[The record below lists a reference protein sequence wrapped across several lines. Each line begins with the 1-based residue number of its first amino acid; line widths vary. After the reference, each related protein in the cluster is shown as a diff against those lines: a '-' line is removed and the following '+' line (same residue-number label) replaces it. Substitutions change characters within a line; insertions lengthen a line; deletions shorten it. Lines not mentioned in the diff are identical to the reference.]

1 MAFLENDYQNLRQ
14 RVARYQE
21 VLQNT
26 ARYRDMWQSE
36 LKAAIISQLD
46 EAIKAVNLTAKIE
59 QRAEIQNLEAI
70 VLNLGVGQ
78 SGLGEPIGDSMRRD
92 LIKQNGSLVYQ
103 QLFNGKILVLVNYP
117 FIEKYGQ
124 PQPPKT
130 IAIYRPDEIKAP
142 FVMRH
147 IETLLAEVTNWED
160 YDDDAPESNQRIGFK
175 LNFDPKP
182 AEKPA

>member
-1 MAFLENDYQNLRQ
+1 MAFLENDYQNLKQ
-14 RVARYQE
+14 RVVRYQE

-26 ARYRDMWQSE
+26 VRYRELWQSE
-36 LKAAIISQLD
+36 LKAAIISQLQD
-46 EAIKAVNLTAKIE
+46 AIQAVGLTAKID
-59 QRAEIQNLEAI
+59 QRVEIQNLEAI

-78 SGLGEPIGDSMRRD
+78 SGLGEPIGESIRRD

-103 QLFNGKILVLVNYP
+103 QLFNGKVLVLINYP

-160 YDDDAPESNQRIGFK
+160 YDDDAPETNQRIGFK
-175 LNFDPKP
+175 LNFDPKTT
-182 AEKPA
+182 EKPA